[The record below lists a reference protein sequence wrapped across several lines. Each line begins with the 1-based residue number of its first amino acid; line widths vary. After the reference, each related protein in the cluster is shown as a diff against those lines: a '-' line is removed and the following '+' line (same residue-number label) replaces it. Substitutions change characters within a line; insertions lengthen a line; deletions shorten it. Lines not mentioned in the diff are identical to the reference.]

1 MYHQSKEIAIDA
13 VLIDRVFIDGSII
26 CLQEIFKD
34 LLQNR
39 TERGKNKSYNMKNK
53 GQENEEGGE

>member
-1 MYHQSKEIAIDA
+1 MYHQTKEIAIDA
-13 VLIDRVFIDGSII
+13 VLIDRFFIDGSII